1 MYTADFL
8 PNEVLL
14 RISYSLISTCVV
26 VVCDS
31 RGPAILQT
39 VMASSEPI
47 TVAYWATRG
56 LGAPLRMMVMYAN
69 HPLNCVLYDYDVKD
83 GSFDGSLWTDAK
95 QTLKEKTP
103 IINLPYV
110 NVKDMWVCQ
119 SIACSTYIGRKLSMN
134 GKDDDEISSCEQML
148 NEVLVFRALLY
159 GMTSATVDSSSAITW
174 AFTLFDTR
182 TISIGYGPQKQDCHL
197 GVWSSWQR
205 SCINIS
211 FTQWTHGESSKDL
224 CMA

>member
-1 MYTADFL
+1 M
-8 PNEVLL
+8 
-14 RISYSLISTCVV
+14 S
-26 VVCDS
+26 
-31 RGPAILQT
+31 
-39 VMASSEPI
+39 SSEPI

-182 TISIGYGPQKQDCHL
+182 TISIGYGP
-197 GVWSSWQR
+197 
-205 SCINIS
+205 
-211 FTQWTHGESSKDL
+211 
-224 CMA
+224 

>member
-1 MYTADFL
+1 MEICVMLDSNTHLSLLSHSSPVIIYVRFWVFIWVNLGILRTADFL

-83 GSFDGSLWTDAK
+83 GSFDGSLWTNAK
-95 QTLKEKTP
+95 QALKEKTP

-134 GKDDDEISSCEQML
+134 GKNDDEISYCEQML
-148 NEVLVFRALLY
+148 NEVFIFQTLSQ
-159 GMTSATVDSSSAITW
+159 GQTSATVHLSAAVMQT
-174 AFTLFDTR
+174 
-182 TISIGYGPQKQDCHL
+182 
-197 GVWSSWQR
+197 
-205 SCINIS
+205 S
-211 FTQWTHGESSKDL
+211 F
-224 CMA
+224 

>member
-1 MYTADFL
+1 
-8 PNEVLL
+8 
-14 RISYSLISTCVV
+14 
-26 VVCDS
+26 
-31 RGPAILQT
+31 
-39 VMASSEPI
+39 MASAEPI

-95 QTLKEKTP
+95 QSLKEKTP

-134 GKDDDEISSCEQML
+134 GKNDDEVSYCEQML
-148 NEVLVFRALLY
+148 NEVRLSTCGAVYLL
-159 GMTSATVDSSSAITW
+159 MNLIITMIRPF
-174 AFTLFDTR
+174 A
-182 TISIGYGPQKQDCHL
+182 
-197 GVWSSWQR
+197 
-205 SCINIS
+205 
-211 FTQWTHGESSKDL
+211 
-224 CMA
+224 